1 MKRKS
6 RSTASGFT
14 LIELLVVIAIIAI
27 LAGMLLP
34 TLSRARES
42 ARTTNC
48 INNLKQ
54 LHIYWSLYA
63 DDHKG
68 LVYGSSYESDKGRAW
83 GHWYRVLARD
93 AGGYARYS
101 LAEVDGKRVKSLRC
115 SAAITPF
122 SDGSGNDRV
131 TGSLLNN
138 YATYYL
144 CGHLWLNA
152 NNGFYTG
159 TGNNGRYFNLFSV
172 KNPSHLHF
180 MNCAKAYSSA
190 AVYGHHGKGSKLPL
204 LFCSGTARQ
213 FDFRRE
219 KRPAD
224 TYWAITSSAYGPFW
238 QKSQFNNSYYPC
250 KGDAFTAR

>member
-1 MKRKS
+1 MKHHS

-34 TLSRARES
+34 ALGRARAT

-54 LHIYWSLYA
+54 IFIYWSLYA

-68 LVYGSSYESDKGRAW
+68 LVYGSCYEGDKGRAY
-83 GHWYRVLARD
+83 GHWYRVLAKD
-93 AGGYARYS
+93 AGGYAAYTLKQIDSCR
-101 LAEVDGKRVKSLRC
+101 LKSMRC
-115 SAAITPF
+115 VTATSVFGDTYDKIT
-122 SDGSGNDRV
+122 GQQ
-131 TGSLLNN
+131 LNN
-138 YATYYL
+138 YATYYV
-144 CGHLWLNA
+144 CNQLWSNA
-152 NNGFYTG
+152 NTGFYTG

-180 MNCAKAYSSA
+180 MNCAKGYSTA
-190 AVYGHHGKGSKLPL
+190 RIYGHHSSGSQIPM
-204 LFCSGTARQ
+204 LFCSGTARM

-224 TYWAITSSAYGPFW
+224 TYFPILPSAYGPFFEK
-238 QKSQFNNSYYPC
+238 QQLNNSYYPC
-250 KGDAFTAR
+250 KGDAFTAK